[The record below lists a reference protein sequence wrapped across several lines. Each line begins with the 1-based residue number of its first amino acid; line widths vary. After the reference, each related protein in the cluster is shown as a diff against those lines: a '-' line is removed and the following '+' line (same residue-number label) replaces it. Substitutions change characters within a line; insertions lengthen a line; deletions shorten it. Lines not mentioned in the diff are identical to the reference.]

1 MRVQLREF
9 YAEVTGEPANLGA
22 TSAKRAA
29 MTRWG
34 VPMEHPVTKG
44 SKVMTKVDSKYLPM
58 AIAAYKLE
66 QDEKARAK
74 VKAKPAAIATEQ
86 DGVDV
91 YAVLV
96 EIRDLIKA
104 HIGAL

>member
-1 MRVQLREF
+1 VPLD
-9 YAEVTGEPANLGA
+9 
-22 TSAKRAA
+22 SAKSNS
-29 MTRWG
+29 G
-34 VPMEHPVTKG
+34 KIV
-44 SKVMTKVDSKYLPM
+44 TKVDSKYLPM
-58 AIAAYKLE
+58 AMAAFKLE

-91 YAVLV
+91 YTVLV